1 MNVEGK
7 VVILTG
13 ASSGI
18 GEAAA
23 KVLAESGA
31 RVVLAA
37 RREERLRNLKL
48 ALENQ
53 GGIVEYKVTDV
64 TLREEM
70 KELVRFTIDA
80 FGQIDVLIN
89 NAGIMP
95 LSFCTKRKQR
105 NGIK

>member
-1 MNVEGK
+1 MINAEGK

-13 ASSGI
+13 ASKGI

-23 KVLAESGA
+23 KVLANSGA

-48 ALENQ
+48 ALEKQ
-53 GGIVEYKVTDV
+53 GGTAEYKVTDV

-70 KELVRFTIDA
+70 EEMEELARFAIDN
-80 FGQIDVLIN
+80 FGQIDVLS
-89 NAGIMP
+89 
-95 LSFCTKRKQR
+95 LSPQSLPARFPSIVRHV
-105 NGIK
+105 

>member
-1 MNVEGK
+1 MINAEGK

-13 ASSGI
+13 ASKGI

-23 KVLAESGA
+23 KVLANSGA

-48 ALENQ
+48 ALEKQ
-53 GGIVEYKVTDV
+53 GGTAEYKVTDV

-70 KELVRFTIDA
+70 EELARFAIDN
-80 FGQIDVLIN
+80 FGQIDVLS
-89 NAGIMP
+89 
-95 LSFCTKRKQR
+95 LSPQSLPARFPSIVRHV
-105 NGIK
+105 

>member
-1 MNVEGK
+1 MINAEGK

-13 ASSGI
+13 ASKGI

-23 KVLAESGA
+23 KVLANSGA

-53 GGIVEYKVTDV
+53 GGTAEYKVTDV

-70 KELVRFTIDA
+70 EELARFAIDN
-80 FGQIDVLIN
+80 FGQIDVLSSSPQSLPARFPSIV
-89 NAGIMP
+89 
-95 LSFCTKRKQR
+95 RHV
-105 NGIK
+105 